1 MKLVNKTINCIKN
14 MKTYEILLVIL
25 MVLYLVTGVSTPYAL
40 APYVNNM
47 FMNASLIALVIVL
60 YLYGNPL
67 LALFVAIVSFVFINR
82 SKKVDPIVMKPSE
95 DNKDTAMDKLNTHL
109 IIYKKHIDTVTK
121 CKSCEEITLIL
132 DEEFIENYLKS
143 YS

>member
-25 MVLYLVTGVSTPYAL
+25 MVLYLVSGVSTPYAL

-60 YLYGNPL
+60 
-67 LALFVAIVSFVFINR
+67 
-82 SKKVDPIVMKPSE
+82 
-95 DNKDTAMDKLNTHL
+95 
-109 IIYKKHIDTVTK
+109 
-121 CKSCEEITLIL
+121 
-132 DEEFIENYLKS
+132 
-143 YS
+143 

>member
-1 MKLVNKTINCIKN
+1 MRLKN
-14 MKTYEILLVIL
+14 IGEILQL
-25 MVLYLVTGVSTPYAL
+25 
-40 APYVNNM
+40 NC
-47 FMNASLIALVIVL
+47 
-60 YLYGNPL
+60 
-67 LALFVAIVSFVFINR
+67 VAC
-82 SKKVDPIVMKPSE
+82 
-95 DNKDTAMDKLNTHL
+95 DKLNTHL